1 MAFKIEYAMVQVIA
15 VPVHGKYIVYVS
27 SFFFIKTV
35 YPVIGELPSAGATQV
50 IVKAVLL
57 GLWIIVAAGVEG
69 LN

>member
-1 MAFKIEYAMVQVIA
+1 MVQVSA
-15 VPVHGKYIVYVS
+15 LPVQCGYAVYVP

-57 GLWIIVAAGVEG
+57 ELLIIVAAGVEG
-69 LN
+69 LNKFQVIA

>member
-1 MAFKIEYAMVQVIA
+1 MVQVIA

-57 GLWIIVAAGVEG
+57 GL
-69 LN
+69 